1 MYEIKLNDTVIH
13 ENSADSMKRLSAGVL
28 AEDINQ
34 IPSFSF
40 TIPPMN
46 PLFSQELHDR
56 TDTVTVTNTLTDEVE
71 FEGHLLSSSSA
82 MGADGKLCKK
92 AVAEGHL
99 GYLCDSIQMY
109 HNYENTTPADFLTAL
124 LTAHN
129 AQVTASGHPEKTIT
143 RGDVD
148 VQGNTNSKTTAYRN
162 TLEEIRVN
170 LIERLGG
177 EIRVRRVN
185 GGLVLDYLQS
195 IGVTSSTTVELAKNM
210 KALSVDVDTTN
221 VITRLIPLGA
231 QLHPGDS
238 AERLT
243 ISSVN
248 SGLPY
253 IDDNNGIAKYGIIA
267 GTAEFDDITDANNLK
282 TAGQNYLANNNRIRK
297 AYEAQ
302 ALDLSLLDAS
312 QQALRCGNTYTF
324 KNRLMGIDEPLR
336 LIGRTVDIFKPY
348 TPTLRI
354 GDKSVR
360 ITDIATRTAKLIEY
374 DLPKMENEMLS
385 SAKTIATN
393 IINAGINGYVV
404 VNANEILIMDTPD
417 KNTATKVWR
426 WNSGG
431 FGYSSHGYNGPYST
445 AITMNGAIVADFI
458 TAGILRGIEIINGN
472 ETFHVN
478 SNGTVTASAIN
489 ITGGSIK
496 ITTNDKTF
504 DVIQLSCGD
513 WTTKLSPL
521 ELIISNAGTG
531 CEIQAQAGTIYF
543 KQNGYYMLT
552 LNTTT
557 GTINCKDI
565 AYTNNNGDLIS
576 VKGQIEALWNY
587 VTQ

>member
-1 MYEIKLNDTVIH
+1 MYEIKLNNTVIH
-13 ENSADSMKRLSAGVL
+13 ENSADSLKRLSAGIL

-56 TDTVTVTNTLTDEVE
+56 TDTVTVTNTLTNEVE

-221 VITRLIPLGA
+221 VITRLIPLGV

-253 IDDNNGIAKYGIIA
+253 LDDNNGIAKYGIIA

-374 DLPKMENEMLS
+374 EMPKQ
-385 SAKTIATN
+385 K
-393 IINAGINGYVV
+393 
-404 VNANEILIMDTPD
+404 NEILAAASARMTSLMNSATKGYIYIDEDLGELLIMDDPR
-417 KNTATKVWR
+417 KNYAQKVWR
-426 WNSGG
+426 WNSSG
-431 FGYSSHGYNGPYST
+431 FAYSDHGYNEGYFVGLTSDGKIL
-445 AITMNGAIVADFI
+445 AESVA
-458 TAGILRGIEIINGN
+458 AGSF
-472 ETFHVN
+472 T
-478 SNGTVTASAIN
+478 
-489 ITGGSIK
+489 ITGGSIN
-496 ITTNDKTF
+496 ITTNDETF